1 MFFVDKYGTAT
12 YDLNELQALLR
23 NPNRRI
29 LTRVCVQNAV
39 SLGYSSE
46 QDIVDRILKLRS
58 DEIYKTM
65 ESNKIKG
72 LWQDVYLSDDGS
84 RILYIKLQKSID
96 GKGVVIQ
103 LKER

>member
-1 MFFVDKYGTAT
+1 MDKYGTAT
-12 YDLNELQALLR
+12 YDLNELQTLLR
-23 NPNRRI
+23 DPDRRI

-46 QDIVDRILKLRS
+46 QDIVDRVLQLTS

-65 ESNKIKG
+65 ESNKMAG
-72 LWQDVYLSDDGS
+72 LWQDVYRSDDGS
-84 RILYIKLQKSID
+84 RALYIKLQKSID